1 MEVINL
7 ENFRFVG
14 TEFKDGS
21 LEDIL
26 CKTSFAHGKMLFC
39 SFEEEVFE
47 GTNKGHILVLR
58 CVQGSVSVGLLK
70 NGKVNFYAWAQSAD
84 DKKEIELIES
94 GMSGLKA
101 FMQVLKI
108 ERGSN

>member
-7 ENFRFVG
+7 ESYRFVG

-39 SFEEEVFE
+39 SFEEEVFD
-47 GTNKGHILVLR
+47 GTNKAHILILR
-58 CVQGSVSVGLLK
+58 CGKGSVSVGLLK
-70 NGKVNFYAWAQSAD
+70 DGMVSFYAWARSAD
-84 DKKEIELIES
+84 EEKEFEMIES

-101 FMQVLKI
+101 VMQVFKI
-108 ERGSN
+108 ERGSH